1 MLIDWFTVGAQAL
14 NFLIL
19 VGLLKH
25 FLYRP
30 ILDAIDAREKRIA
43 GQIAD
48 AKQTMAEAHKERD
61 EFKQKNDTFDAEH
74 AALLKKATEGA
85 DAEGKRLIDAARAA
99 ADALAARRR
108 DALKTD
114 EESLDDAIRR
124 RTSDA
129 VFAVARKALSDL
141 ADASLED
148 SIRGL
153 FIRRLKTMDAD
164 AVAQMTAALNSQ
176 HSPKASVRS
185 AFDVPEKQQVAIRK
199 AIKDTFASDAAIEF
213 QTAPELVGGIELIAG
228 GQKLGWSIADYL
240 VAMKAGVDDLLEPK
254 PKVKL
259 AA

>member
-1 MLIDWFTVGAQAL
+1 MLIDWFTVGAQAI

-48 AKQTMAEAHKERD
+48 AKQTMAEAHKEKD

-74 AALLKKATEGA
+74 AALLKKASDGA
-85 DAEGKRLIDAARAA
+85 DVEGKRLMDAARTA
-99 ADALAARRR
+99 ADAFAAKRR

-114 EESLDDAIRR
+114 EDNLDDAIRR

-129 VFAVARKALSDL
+129 VFAVARKALADL
-141 ADASLED
+141 ADVSLEE
-148 SIRGL
+148 SIGEL
-153 FIRRLKTMDAD
+153 FIRRLKTMDGD
-164 AVAQMTAALNSQ
+164 AVTQMTAALALQ
-176 HSPKASVRS
+176 HRGKASVRS
-185 AFDVPEKQQVAIRK
+185 AFEVPEKQQVALRK
-199 AIKDTFASDAAIEF
+199 AIKDIFASDTAIEF

-240 VAMKAGVDDLLEPK
+240 LAMKASVDDLLEPK
-254 PKVKL
+254 PAVKL

>member
-1 MLIDWFTVGAQAL
+1 VLIDWFTVCAQAV
-14 NFLIL
+14 NFLIR

-30 ILDAIDAREKRIA
+30 VLDAIDAREKRIA

-48 AKQTMAEAHKERD
+48 AKQTMTEAHKEKD

-99 ADALAARRR
+99 ADGLAARRR

-129 VFAVARKALSDL
+129 VFAVARKALADL

-148 SIRGL
+148 SIGEL
-153 FIRRLKTMDAD
+153 FIRRLKTLDAD
-164 AVAQMTAALNSQ
+164 AVTQMTAALASQ
-176 HSPKASVRS
+176 HRGKASVRS

-199 AIKDTFASDAAIEF
+199 AIKDIFASDTAIEF

-240 VAMKAGVDDLLEPK
+240 LAMKASVDDLLEPK
-254 PKVKL
+254 PAVKL
-259 AA
+259 AT

>member
-48 AKQTMAEAHKERD
+48 AKQTMAEAHKEKD

-74 AALLKKATEGA
+74 AALLKKATGEPMRRA
-85 DAEGKRLIDAARAA
+85 TPDDAARAA

-164 AVAQMTAALNSQ
+164 AVAQMTAALDSQ

>member
-74 AALLKKATEGA
+74 AALLKKATDGA

-164 AVAQMTAALNSQ
+164 AVAQMTAALDLATQ
-176 HSPKASVRS
+176 P
-185 AFDVPEKQQVAIRK
+185 Q
-199 AIKDTFASDAAIEF
+199 
-213 QTAPELVGGIELIAG
+213 
-228 GQKLGWSIADYL
+228 GQCA
-240 VAMKAGVDDLLEPK
+240 
-254 PKVKL
+254 
-259 AA
+259 